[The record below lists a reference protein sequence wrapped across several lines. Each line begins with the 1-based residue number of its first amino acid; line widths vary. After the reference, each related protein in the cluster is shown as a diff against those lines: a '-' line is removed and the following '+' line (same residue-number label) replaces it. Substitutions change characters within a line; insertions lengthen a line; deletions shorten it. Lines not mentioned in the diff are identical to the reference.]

1 MLCELRGRWQVAGS
15 AVCCLL
21 QTRARRA
28 NLVYY
33 VIVLPKQIRVS
44 EVEGKSEPKVE
55 YVASSVKHC
64 ARADDTWPKTLAS
77 FVIESRFETR
87 QCH

>member
-21 QTRARRA
+21 QSGACRA

-44 EVEGKSEPKVE
+44 EVEGKSEP
-55 YVASSVKHC
+55 
-64 ARADDTWPKTLAS
+64 
-77 FVIESRFETR
+77 
-87 QCH
+87 